1 MKNFS
6 FAAQRFDSL
15 SAPLIKIVAL
25 LPSILRFLSK
35 LTQLGD
41 ADDQRWARRILEVLT
56 CREGGQHLVK
66 AAMVGDAMLILQK
79 FLRMDD
85 AADSPVIIKAQEAG
99 FVEYALCF
107 WPREFVR
114 FLPSRAGVGSC
125 PHNARDVSEAR
136 RSGSGWQ
143 RYAHSKSLADHAG
156 YGCASLL
163 GRIPAGGWSILRSP
177 TELIWRAI
185 A

>member
-99 FVEYALCF
+99 FVEIRLM
-107 WPREFVR
+107 
-114 FLPSRAGVGSC
+114 FLAARVCQIFAIPSRCWKLST
-125 PHNARDVSEAR
+125 
-136 RSGSGWQ
+136 Q
-143 RYAHSKSLADHAG
+143 
-156 YGCASLL
+156 CA
-163 GRIPAGGWSILRSP
+163 
-177 TELIWRAI
+177 
-185 A
+185 